1 MPRSRYSAGAVAF
14 HWAIAVLLIV
24 NIAIAWW
31 FNTLHGTDKIEPV
44 QWHKS
49 IGITV
54 LVLSMLRLAWRIFV
68 KPPPMTETLKGWER
82 GLAQTVHLLFYV
94 VMIGMPLTGWAFTS
108 ASPLIHVFP
117 IVLYHTIPWP
127 TITPLAQLPR
137 EQMKSAH
144 DAFLAGHM
152 LLAKLTYGLIMLHV
166 AGALKHQFIDR
177 DDTLARMIP
186 FLKRRK
192 VAEVVL

>member
-1 MPRSRYSAGAVAF
+1 MQRSRYSAGAIAF
-14 HWAIAVLLIV
+14 HWVIAALLIT
-24 NIAIAWW
+24 NILIAWY

-54 LVLSMLRLAWRIFV
+54 LVLSVARLAWRIFV
-68 KPPPMTETLKGWER
+68 KPPPMMETLKGWER
-82 GLAQTVHLLFYV
+82 GLAQVVHVLFYV

-117 IVLYHTIPWP
+117 IVLYHAIPWP
-127 TITPLAQLPR
+127 TITPLADLPR
-137 EQMKSAH
+137 DQMKSAH
-144 DAFLAGHM
+144 DAFLAGHA
-152 LLAKLTYGLIMLHV
+152 LLAKLAYGLIALHI

-177 DDTLARMIP
+177 DSTLARMIP
-186 FLKRRK
+186 FLKHRNT
-192 VAEVVL
+192 AEAA